1 MACPNEIPACAGK
14 TEGPPSGSSPVEPVH
29 LKRRIF
35 SIPTLLSLCL
45 AGALLA
51 ALVTRF
57 DVDLQRTWAEAKAAS
72 PWYLAAATATH
83 YLTFI
88 VRGARWRLLI
98 QNVQGQGSRIPG
110 VAYCSQLV
118 LLGWFGNSVAGF
130 RLGDAYRAYLYGSE
144 QNTPFSRIVGTLLAE
159 RLLDTVLVVFLVLVS
174 ALFLAGTGSLIIWT
188 VFGVSVALAAV
199 LLALLLVIIWTRER
213 ASRILPSWLA
223 TRYQQLYEGVSIS
236 SGQMWSLNL
245 WGLLGW
251 FTEIGRLYL
260 VSEALHLDIGF
271 PLAMFLALANSL
283 LTLTPT
289 PGGLGAVEAGVA
301 GLLVRLSTV
310 SANSAAALVVLDRL
324 IAYVLVIAIGAVLLL
339 LRQAFPRVFQAQ
351 GSGNPAPVDSRLRG
365 KDGRGPE

>member
-1 MACPNEIPACAGK
+1 MACPSEIPTCTGK
-14 TEGPPSGSSPVEPVH
+14 TKGPPSGSSPGEPVQ

-57 DVDLQRTWAEAKAAS
+57 DVDLSRTWADAKAAN

-83 YLTFI
+83 YLTFV
-88 VRGARWRLLI
+88 VRGARWRLLL
-98 QNVQGQGSRIPG
+98 QNVQSAGSRIPG

-118 LLGWFGNSVAGF
+118 LMGWFGNSVAGF

-144 QNTPFSRIVGTLLAE
+144 QNTPFSRVVGTLLAE
-159 RLLDTVLVVFLVLVS
+159 RLLDTVLVVLLVLVS
-174 ALFLAGTGSLIIWT
+174 ALFLAGSGSLIIWT

-199 LLALLLVIIWTRER
+199 LLALLSVIVWTRER
-213 ASRILPSWLA
+213 ASRILPGWFA
-223 TRYQQLYEGVSIS
+223 TRYQQLHEGVAGS
-236 SGQMWSLNL
+236 SKQVWALTF

-260 VSEALHLDIGF
+260 VSEALHLGIGF
-271 PLAMFLALANSL
+271 PLGMFLALANSL

-301 GLLVRLSTV
+301 GLLVRLSSV

-324 IAYVLVIAIGAVLLL
+324 ITYVLVIVIGVMLLL
-339 LRQAFPRVFQAQ
+339 LRQAFPRIFQARA
-351 GSGNPAPVDSRLRG
+351 SRNPA
-365 KDGRGPE
+365 